1 MINQKA
7 LLCHT
12 RSRFT
17 LSIIAKTMAIAIHK
31 HKEKK
36 HNLHRLLRHVCDF
49 LNHLTCSLPKKIE
62 DANLQSIF
70 FSYMREGKANA

>member
-7 LLCHT
+7 LLCYT

-17 LSIIAKTMAIAIHK
+17 LSIIAKTMTIAIHK
-31 HKEKK
+31 HEEKK
-36 HNLHRLLRHVCDF
+36 HNLHRLLRHVYDF

-62 DANLQSIF
+62 EAKNID
-70 FSYMREGKANA
+70 

>member
-7 LLCHT
+7 LLCYT

-17 LSIIAKTMAIAIHK
+17 LSIIAKTMTIAIHK
-31 HKEKK
+31 HEEKK

-49 LNHLTCSLPKKIE
+49 LNYLTCSLPKKIE
-62 DANLQSIF
+62 DAKNID
-70 FSYMREGKANA
+70 